1 MIYAFCAS
9 VILAIIFSSVVAGNK
24 FPTAARLP
32 MQWGLN
38 GKPTWSA
45 PRTAALTFTPV
56 LAIIVTGF
64 LIVVAGAATHIA
76 AIVVIL
82 FFAAH
87 LLHLWLVYR
96 HLMQP

>member
-1 MIYAFCAS
+1 MIYAVCAFG
-9 VILAIIFSSVVAGNK
+9 ILAIIMSSVVAGRK
-24 FPTAARLP
+24 LPTAARLP

-64 LIVVAGAATHIA
+64 VFCVAGTATYIA
-76 AIVVIL
+76 AIVVIA

-96 HLMQP
+96 HLMRP